1 MVKDEIIVS
10 KNFLKNI
17 PIANK
22 FFLSASMVMVMLL
35 IVGVIAAQ
43 GMNMIMSLLQN
54 SHSSAALL
62 HQVQAQI
69 NHTLVIILAVIIV
82 FVAIALWLGVI
93 NAKLIAD
100 PLKRMVAIAQSIAH
114 GNLTAIDADVAKYNC
129 ADETGRLI
137 IAMYEMILELRK
149 IIGDVNNMCSSVTS
163 ASVEIG
169 NSAEE
174 NSVIVQQV
182 SEAIDSVANG
192 AVKQSEQIT
201 EISTEMRDLS
211 SNQQELQQQTN
222 SNIRQFGE
230 LQQFMNTIT
239 KNITV
244 LGGHSKDIGAITITI
259 QEIAEQ
265 TNLLALNAAIEA
277 ARAGEQGRGFAIVAD
292 EIRKL
297 AERTSHSIRKIDSLI
312 DLTQK
317 SAEEMAQLMDAGK
330 TQVDKNMQ
338 ELTEL
343 GSYTQK
349 VSANIEK
356 TQSCIISIAG
366 VSESNSAAAEQV
378 NAAALELR
386 EQVFSAKKLTM
397 QLASN
402 AQSMRKSLDIFSW
415 DNIANGSLLTDSAPT
430 RKKAA

>member
-1 MVKDEIIVS
+1 MS

-22 FFLSASMVMVMLL
+22 FFLSAAMVMVMLL
-35 IVGVIAAQ
+35 GVGGIADQ
-43 GMNMIMSLLQN
+43 GMNTIISLLQTAHIRTDLVN
-54 SHSSAALL
+54 QA
-62 HQVQAQI
+62 QAQI
-69 NHTLVIILAVIIV
+69 NHTLLNILIAIIV
-82 FVAIALWLGVI
+82 FVAITLWLGVI

-100 PLKRMVAIAQSIAH
+100 PLKRMVEIAQNIAH
-114 GNLTAIDADVAKYNC
+114 GNLTAIDTDVAKYQC

-137 IAMYEMILELRK
+137 IAMYDMVQELRE
-149 IIGDVNNMCSSVTS
+149 IISNVNNMCSNVSS
-163 ASVEIG
+163 ASSEID

-174 NSVIVQQV
+174 NTIIVQQV

-201 EISTEMRDLS
+201 EISTEMHELFT
-211 SNQQELQQQTN
+211 NQQELQQQTN
-222 SNIRQFGE
+222 NNIRQFGE

-239 KNITV
+239 QNISV

-312 DLTQK
+312 ELTQK
-317 SAEEMAQLMDAGK
+317 SAEETAQIMETGK
-330 TQVDKNMQ
+330 AQIDMNMQ

-343 GSYTQK
+343 GAYTQK
-349 VSANIEK
+349 VSKNIDK
-356 TQSCIISIAG
+356 TQSCIASIAG
-366 VSESNSAAAEQV
+366 VSEGNSAAAEQV
-378 NAAALELR
+378 NAAAQELN
-386 EQVFSAKKLTM
+386 EQIISAKKLTM
-397 QLASN
+397 ELTSN
-402 AQSMRKSLDIFSW
+402 AQNMHKSLEVFSW
-415 DNIANGSLLTDSAPT
+415 NDVANKSLSSHSVHKSEQAV
-430 RKKAA
+430 